1 MCLKADTYRYFLEF
15 FKHPIHFQC
24 LANFWITLY
33 YYELVQQR
41 LETRLAETLRNT
53 EATKDKMTS
62 ELINAT
68 EQLKGSY
75 QEKIHHLESKMKRH
89 ENRKLEHKNNVN
101 SKEMTFIRQMKDSF
115 EMTLNEL
122 KRDVSS
128 CKM

>member
-1 MCLKADTYRYFLEF
+1 M
-15 FKHPIHFQC
+15 
-24 LANFWITLY
+24 ANFWITLY

-89 ENRKLEHKNNVN
+89 ENRKLEHKNNGN

-128 CKM
+128 CEM

>member
-1 MCLKADTYRYFLEF
+1 MQYIP
-15 FKHPIHFQC
+15 KHSDQTPCTFHFQC

-53 EATKDKMTS
+53 EATKDQMTS

-89 ENRKLEHKNNVN
+89 ENRRLEHKNNGD
-101 SKEMTFIRQMKDSF
+101 SKETTFIRQMRDSF

-128 CKM
+128 YQM